1 MFLPLSPS
9 SSHHPHPVPPT
20 TTPGWQRKS
29 ADCQVPFKV
38 TNLNN
43 RWSYSFL
50 VTLQFFLPHN
60 ILYQTVFRNQKLLGA
75 ENLPELKNLS
85 GAKIP
90 LGPKFLNFM
99 GISILRPFMPHACKA
114 NNQECEVIFA
124 VVIIQKVSHLSK
136 YICHFVQSAGK
147 KCAGCYHYHPAH
159 FRVHRAPN
167 LNKYF

>member
-99 GISILRPFMPHACKA
+99 GISILRPFMPHACMA
-114 NNQECEVIFA
+114 NNLTGNFFLQ
-124 VVIIQKVSHLSK
+124 L
-136 YICHFVQSAGK
+136 
-147 KCAGCYHYHPAH
+147 
-159 FRVHRAPN
+159 
-167 LNKYF
+167 

>member
-9 SSHHPHPVPPT
+9 SSHHPPPLPPT

-29 ADCQVPFKV
+29 ADCQVPLNEN
-38 TNLNN
+38 NLNN

-60 ILYQTVFRNQKLLGA
+60 ILCHKVFRNQKLLGA

-99 GISILRPFMPHACKA
+99 GISILRPFMPHACKVKA
-114 NNQECEVIFA
+114 C
-124 VVIIQKVSHLSK
+124 KSHYWWSFCSCNYLEGLPPFK
-136 YICHFVQSAGK
+136 ICL
-147 KCAGCYHYHPAH
+147 
-159 FRVHRAPN
+159 PN
-167 LNKYF
+167 CRLVM

>member
-1 MFLPLSPS
+1 MTKTIRKNNLNVLIIFINLVCKNWACSCRYRLAAL
-9 SSHHPHPVPPT
+9 
-20 TTPGWQRKS
+20 TTPTPYHQPQPRPSQSASRQRKS

-60 ILYQTVFRNQKLLGA
+60 ILCHKVFRNQKLLGA

-114 NNQECEVIFA
+114 TRNVEFFLQ
-124 VVIIQKVSHLSK
+124 L
-136 YICHFVQSAGK
+136 
-147 KCAGCYHYHPAH
+147 
-159 FRVHRAPN
+159 
-167 LNKYF
+167 